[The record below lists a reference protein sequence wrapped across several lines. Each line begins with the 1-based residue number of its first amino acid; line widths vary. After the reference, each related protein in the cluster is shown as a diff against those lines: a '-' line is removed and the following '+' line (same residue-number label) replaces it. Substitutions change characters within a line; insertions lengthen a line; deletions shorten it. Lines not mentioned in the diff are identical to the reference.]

1 MDSGDLKEYGSQSRR
16 KSTRQSS
23 KTVLFNADLKP
34 RPPLKRTR
42 KAREGDAASRAV
54 NGSKSLAKG
63 DVDDDD
69 DDESPVKIQKL
80 QEAEKAGSG
89 KESSD
94 GFNHTDEADVEMDE
108 NVDQDEDVNSEEEA
122 EQDHELSVK
131 SGSAIDEKHPTN
143 VWQGNLETKAILR
156 SRRSIH
162 PKTADPEL
170 PRPKTQANY
179 SSKTTFKE
187 PCSLGIVPVQLKPL
201 ENQQEVLKKRSS
213 IKYQDHREEKARDA
227 LRAPLFGN
235 WNRYQPSEPHRIH
248 GYQTNNL
255 PITKQ
260 PPYHK
265 TPELKKLVISKAS
278 PASTSRGCAW
288 YICKSFQWSLIVIGL
303 LALGLLCY
311 QKFQDSPL
319 PTTDE
324 VQTGI
329 MEKFDVEL
337 AALQLLFPSQRSVF
351 WTRSRKHLK
360 RHLHTVNPT
369 EPVSLILTSGIKA
382 ERTLGCLARSLAAVY
397 SASLNS
403 SIFEINGTTKTA
415 QDSDQVKLD
424 IDTTLR
430 EAFGG
435 NKSAAVIHRF
445 EELPPGSTL
454 IFYRYCDHENAAY
467 HNVFLVFTVMLSVD
481 TIDPGVSLSVVED
494 MVYEQ
499 IKSLFV
505 PSEMSA
511 KFNEMDVDKL
521 SGLWSRISHLI
532 LPVAAEEKFEQEGC
546 EA

>member
-1 MDSGDLKEYGSQSRR
+1 MDSGDFKDDGSQPRR

-42 KAREGDAASRAV
+42 KVREGDASSRAV
-54 NGSKSLAKG
+54 NGSKEPNSLAKE
-63 DVDDDD
+63 DDDD
-69 DDESPVKIQKL
+69 GVSPCKIQNL
-80 QEAEKAGSG
+80 QEAEKPGSG
-89 KESSD
+89 KESGE

-108 NVDQDEDVNSEEEA
+108 NVDQDEDMNSEEEA
-122 EQDHELSVK
+122 EQELGLK
-131 SGSAIDEKHPTN
+131 PGSTIDEKQSTKL
-143 VWQGNLETKAILR
+143 WQGNLETKTILR

-170 PRPKTQANY
+170 HRPTMQANY

-187 PCSLGIVPVQLKPL
+187 HRSLGIVPIQLKPL
-201 ENQQEVLKKRSS
+201 ENQQEVLKKRIS
-213 IKYQDHREEKARDA
+213 IKYQDHIEEKARDA
-227 LRAPLFGN
+227 PRAPLDGN
-235 WNRYQPSEPHRIH
+235 WNRYQPFEPHSIH

-260 PPYHK
+260 PTYPK
-265 TPELKKLVISKAS
+265 TP
-278 PASTSRGCAW
+278 GCAW
-288 YICKSFQWSLIVIGL
+288 YICKLLQWSLIVIGL

-311 QKFQDSPL
+311 QKFQDSSL

-324 VQTGI
+324 VQAGI

-337 AALQLLFPSQRSVF
+337 AAQQLLFPSQRSVF
-351 WTRSRKHLK
+351 WKRSRKHLK

-369 EPVSLILTSGIKA
+369 EPVSLILTSGVEA
-382 ERTLGCLARSLAAVY
+382 ERTMGCLARSLAAVY

-403 SIFEINGTTKTA
+403 SIFEIDGTTKKA

-424 IDTTLR
+424 IDIALR

-467 HNVFLVFTVMLSVD
+467 HNVFLVFTVMLPVD
-481 TIDPGVSLSVVED
+481 TIDPGASLSVVED
-494 MVYEQ
+494 MVYEH

-532 LPVAAEEKFEQEGC
+532 LPVAAEGKFEQEGC